1 MKKVFSIA
9 GTLLLSL
16 GVLAACGESDVNKEL
31 DENDTEKS
39 EAKVNTGDTEET
51 PKEEPKEE
59 DIWTYYEDADWSG
72 EWEGLKFEIQKAV
85 VSDKAPLIN
94 DEGEEVESSAVG
106 VKMKIENT
114 STDKIYTTFPDQAT
128 LVTSTGEQV
137 EAEMFLSDDLGGEIH
152 EGVIKE
158 GNIIFYL
165 ERGKAEE
172 IDWIKLT
179 WNSYYEDPDGNYD
192 NDLNHDQE
200 VKLDLK

>member
-1 MKKVFSIA
+1 M

-16 GVLAACGESDVNKEL
+16 GILTACGGNEATKEL
-31 DENDTEKS
+31 EENDTEKS
-39 EAKVNTGDTEET
+39 EAKVNSSESEN
-51 PKEEPKEE
+51 KEEATKEE
-59 DIWTYYEDADWSG
+59 DIWTYYEDADWEG
-72 EWEGLKFEIQKAV
+72 TWEGLKFTIQKAV
-85 VSDKAPLIN
+85 VSDKAPMLDDN
-94 DEGEEVESSAVG
+94 GKEVTSSAVG

-114 STDKIYTTFPDQAT
+114 TADKIYTTYPDQAT

-137 EAEMFLSDDLGGEIH
+137 EADMWLSDNLGGEIH

-179 WNSYYEDPDGNYD
+179 WSNSYEDPDGNYD
-192 NDLNHDQE
+192 NDLYDDQE
-200 VKLDLK
+200 VKLELK

>member
-1 MKKVFSIA
+1 MKKTLSVM

-16 GVLAACGESDVNKEL
+16 GILTACGGNEATKEL
-31 DENDTEKS
+31 EENDTEKS
-39 EAKVNTGDTEET
+39 EAKVNSSDSEN
-51 PKEEPKEE
+51 KEEATKEE
-59 DIWTYYEDADWSG
+59 DIWTYYEDADWEG
-72 EWEGLKFEIQKAV
+72 TWEGLKFTIQKAV
-85 VSDKAPLIN
+85 VSDKAPMVDDN
-94 DEGEEVESSAVG
+94 GKEVTSSAVG

-114 STDKIYTTFPDQAT
+114 TADKIYTTYPDQAT

-137 EAEMFLSDDLGGEIH
+137 EADMWLSDNLGGEIH

-179 WNSYYEDPDGNYD
+179 WSNSYEDPDGNYD
-192 NDLNHDQE
+192 NDLYDDQE
-200 VKLDLK
+200 VKLELK

>member
-1 MKKVFSIA
+1 M

-16 GVLAACGESDVNKEL
+16 GILTACGGNEATKEL
-31 DENDTEKS
+31 EENDTEKS
-39 EAKVNTGDTEET
+39 EAKVNSSDSEN
-51 PKEEPKEE
+51 KEEATKEE
-59 DIWTYYEDADWSG
+59 DIWTYYEDADWEG
-72 EWEGLKFEIQKAV
+72 TWEGLKFTIQKAV
-85 VSDKAPLIN
+85 VSDKAPMLDDN
-94 DEGEEVESSAVG
+94 GKEVTSSAVG

-114 STDKIYTTFPDQAT
+114 TADKIYTTYPDQAT

-137 EAEMFLSDDLGGEIH
+137 EADMWLSDNLGGEIH

-179 WNSYYEDPDGNYD
+179 WSNSYEDPDGNYD
-192 NDLNHDQE
+192 NDLYDDQE
-200 VKLDLK
+200 VKLELK

>member
-1 MKKVFSIA
+1 MKKTLSVI

-16 GVLAACGESDVNKEL
+16 GILTACGGNEATKEL
-31 DENDTEKS
+31 EENDTEKS
-39 EAKVNTGDTEET
+39 EAKVNSSDSEN
-51 PKEEPKEE
+51 KEEATKEE
-59 DIWTYYEDADWSG
+59 DIWTYYEDADWEG
-72 EWEGLKFEIQKAV
+72 TWEGLKFTIQKAV
-85 VSDKAPLIN
+85 VSDKAPMLDDN
-94 DEGEEVESSAVG
+94 GKEVTSSAVG

-114 STDKIYTTFPDQAT
+114 TADKIYTTYPDQAT

-137 EAEMFLSDDLGGEIH
+137 EADMWLSDNLGGEIH

-179 WNSYYEDPDGNYD
+179 WSNSYEDPDGNYD
-192 NDLNHDQE
+192 NDLYDDQE
-200 VKLDLK
+200 VKLELK

>member
-1 MKKVFSIA
+1 MKKTLSVM

-16 GVLAACGESDVNKEL
+16 GILTACGGNEATKEL
-31 DENDTEKS
+31 EENDTEKS
-39 EAKVNTGDTEET
+39 EAKVNSSDSEN
-51 PKEEPKEE
+51 KEEATKEE
-59 DIWTYYEDADWSG
+59 DIWTYYEDADWEG
-72 EWEGLKFEIQKAV
+72 TWEGLKFTIQKAV
-85 VSDKAPLIN
+85 VSDKAPMLDDN
-94 DEGEEVESSAVG
+94 GKKVTSSAVG

-114 STDKIYTTFPDQAT
+114 TADKIYTTYPDQAT

-137 EAEMFLSDDLGGEIH
+137 EADMWLSDNLGGEIH

-179 WNSYYEDPDGNYD
+179 WSNSYEDPDGNYD
-192 NDLNHDQE
+192 NDLYDDQE
-200 VKLDLK
+200 VKLELK

>member
-1 MKKVFSIA
+1 MKKTLSVI

-16 GVLAACGESDVNKEL
+16 GILTACGGNEATKEL
-31 DENDTEKS
+31 EENDTEKS
-39 EAKVNTGDTEET
+39 EAKVNSSESEN
-51 PKEEPKEE
+51 KEEATKEE
-59 DIWTYYEDADWSG
+59 DIWTYYEDADWEG
-72 EWEGLKFEIQKAV
+72 TWEGLKFTIQKAV
-85 VSDKAPLIN
+85 VSDKAPMLDDN
-94 DEGEEVESSAVG
+94 GKEVTSSAVG

-114 STDKIYTTFPDQAT
+114 TADKIYTTYPDQAT

-137 EAEMFLSDDLGGEIH
+137 EADMWLSDNLGGEIH

-179 WNSYYEDPDGNYD
+179 WSNSYEDPDGNYD
-192 NDLNHDQE
+192 NDLYDDQE
-200 VKLDLK
+200 VKLELK

>member
-1 MKKVFSIA
+1 MKKTLSVM

-16 GVLAACGESDVNKEL
+16 GILTACGGNEATKEL
-31 DENDTEKS
+31 EENDTEKS
-39 EAKVNTGDTEET
+39 EAKVNSSESEN
-51 PKEEPKEE
+51 KEEATKEE
-59 DIWTYYEDADWSG
+59 DIWTYYEDADWEG
-72 EWEGLKFEIQKAV
+72 TWEGLKFTIQKAV
-85 VSDKAPLIN
+85 VSDKAPMLDDN
-94 DEGEEVESSAVG
+94 GKEVTSSAVG

-114 STDKIYTTFPDQAT
+114 TADKIYTTYPDQAT

-137 EAEMFLSDDLGGEIH
+137 EADMWLSDNLGGEIH

-179 WNSYYEDPDGNYD
+179 WSNSYEDPDGNYD
-192 NDLNHDQE
+192 NDLYDDQE
-200 VKLDLK
+200 VKLELK

>member
-1 MKKVFSIA
+1 MKKTLSIL

-16 GVLAACGESDVNKEL
+16 GILTACGGNEATKEL
-31 DENDTEKS
+31 EENDTEKS
-39 EAKVNTGDTEET
+39 EAKVNSSDSEN
-51 PKEEPKEE
+51 KEEATKEE
-59 DIWTYYEDADWSG
+59 DIWTYYEDADWEG
-72 EWEGLKFEIQKAV
+72 TWEGLKFTIQKAV
-85 VSDKAPLIN
+85 VSDKAPMLDDN
-94 DEGEEVESSAVG
+94 GKEVTSSAVG

-114 STDKIYTTFPDQAT
+114 TADKIYTTYPDQAT

-137 EAEMFLSDDLGGEIH
+137 EADMWLSDNLGGEIH

-179 WNSYYEDPDGNYD
+179 WSNSYEDPDGNYD
-192 NDLNHDQE
+192 NDLYDDQE
-200 VKLDLK
+200 VKLELK

>member
-1 MKKVFSIA
+1 MKKTLSVI

-16 GVLAACGESDVNKEL
+16 GILTACGGNEATKEL
-31 DENDTEKS
+31 EENDTEKS
-39 EAKVNTGDTEET
+39 EAKVNSSESEN
-51 PKEEPKEE
+51 KEEATKEE
-59 DIWTYYEDADWSG
+59 DIWTYYEDADWEG
-72 EWEGLKFEIQKAV
+72 TWEGLKFTIQKAV
-85 VSDKAPLIN
+85 VSDKAPMLDDN
-94 DEGEEVESSAVG
+94 GKEVTSSAVG

-114 STDKIYTTFPDQAT
+114 TADKIYTTYPDQAT

-137 EAEMFLSDDLGGEIH
+137 EADMWLSDNLGGEIH

-179 WNSYYEDPDGNYD
+179 WSNSYEDPDGNDD
-192 NDLNHDQE
+192 NDLYDDQE
-200 VKLDLK
+200 VKLELK

>member
-1 MKKVFSIA
+1 MKKTLSVM

-16 GVLAACGESDVNKEL
+16 GILTACGGNEATKEL
-31 DENDTEKS
+31 EENDTEKS
-39 EAKVNTGDTEET
+39 EAKVNSSDSEN
-51 PKEEPKEE
+51 KEEATKEE
-59 DIWTYYEDADWSG
+59 DIWTYYEDADWEG
-72 EWEGLKFEIQKAV
+72 TWEGLKFTIQKAV
-85 VSDKAPLIN
+85 VSDKAPMLDDN
-94 DEGEEVESSAVG
+94 GKEVTSSAVG

-114 STDKIYTTFPDQAT
+114 TADKIYTTYPDQAT

-137 EAEMFLSDDLGGEIH
+137 EADMWLSDNLGGEIH

-179 WNSYYEDPDGNYD
+179 WSNSYEDPDGNYD
-192 NDLNHDQE
+192 NDLYDDQE
-200 VKLDLK
+200 VKLELK

>member
-1 MKKVFSIA
+1 MKKTLSVI

-16 GVLAACGESDVNKEL
+16 GILTACGGNEATKEL
-31 DENDTEKS
+31 EENDTEKS
-39 EAKVNTGDTEET
+39 EAKVNSSDSEN
-51 PKEEPKEE
+51 KEEATKEE
-59 DIWTYYEDADWSG
+59 DIWTYYEDADWEG
-72 EWEGLKFEIQKAV
+72 TWEGLKFTIQKAV
-85 VSDKAPLIN
+85 VSDKAPMVDDN
-94 DEGEEVESSAVG
+94 GKEVTSSAVG

-114 STDKIYTTFPDQAT
+114 TADKIYTTYPDQAT

-137 EAEMFLSDDLGGEIH
+137 EADMWLSDNLGGEIH

-179 WNSYYEDPDGNYD
+179 WSNSYEDPDGNYD
-192 NDLNHDQE
+192 NDLYDDQE
-200 VKLDLK
+200 VKLELK